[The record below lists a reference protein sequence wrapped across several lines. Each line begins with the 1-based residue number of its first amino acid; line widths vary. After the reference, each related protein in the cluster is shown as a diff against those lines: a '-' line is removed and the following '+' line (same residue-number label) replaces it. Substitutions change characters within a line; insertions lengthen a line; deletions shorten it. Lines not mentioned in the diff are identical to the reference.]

1 MTSGKFWNYFRNEM
15 NDVANENNSDNYK
28 KINKKT
34 TTSRSLDYKTKKI
47 GNTPDNNSR
56 LDTGV
61 VVLLKHLSTFWRSLD
76 LFFIN

>member
-34 TTSRSLDYKTKKI
+34 TTSRSLDYKTKK
-47 GNTPDNNSR
+47 
-56 LDTGV
+56 
-61 VVLLKHLSTFWRSLD
+61 
-76 LFFIN
+76 

>member
-1 MTSGKFWNYFRNEM
+1 MTSGKLWNYFRDEI
-15 NDVANENNSDNYK
+15 NDVAKENNSDNYK

-34 TTSRSLDYKTKKI
+34 TTSRSLEYTTKKI
-47 GNTPDNNSR
+47 GSTPDNNSR